1 MAVQVYRCS
10 HCGREVLVRLAVPLT
25 EESIRRRIAEEMHP
39 ETPGEP
45 AQPRVPDRLRDDIW
59 VSLSGGRTHVPRN
72 DLPAACPACGRD
84 SLALARTLED

>member
-25 EESIRRRIAEEMHP
+25 EESIRRRIAEEMRP
-39 ETPGEP
+39 DATGEP
-45 AQPRVPDRLRDDIW
+45 AQPRLPDRLRDDIW
-59 VSLSGGRTHVPRN
+59 VGLSGGRTPVPRN

-84 SLALARTLED
+84 SLALARILEG